1 MSMVESHSEQ
11 GMKETEE
18 ADGREK
24 LDGTVVKKE
33 EGEFQEYVRDKGRP
47 ESQENE
53 MKLAG
58 AGRERGQ
65 CGGTYR
71 MCLRL

>member
-1 MSMVESHSEQ
+1 MIMVESHSER

-33 EGEFQEYVRDKGRP
+33 EGEFQGWVRDKGRP

-53 MKLAG
+53 MKLAD
-58 AGRERGQ
+58 AEREWGQ
-65 CGGTYR
+65 CGGIYR